1 MAYAFIEAIL
11 EKSGIISFITFLA
24 CLCGS
29 IEIMDFFLKEK
40 DPIGCILSKL
50 VDLNLFKNNG
60 VFLLVS
66 EWPKYLK
73 NSDLRN

>member
-1 MAYAFIEAIL
+1 MAYVFIGAIH
-11 EKSGIISFITFLA
+11 EKSGIISFIIFLA

-50 VDLNLFKNNG
+50 VDLNSFKNNG
-60 VFLLVS
+60 GFSFSFRVA
-66 EWPKYLK
+66 
-73 NSDLRN
+73 